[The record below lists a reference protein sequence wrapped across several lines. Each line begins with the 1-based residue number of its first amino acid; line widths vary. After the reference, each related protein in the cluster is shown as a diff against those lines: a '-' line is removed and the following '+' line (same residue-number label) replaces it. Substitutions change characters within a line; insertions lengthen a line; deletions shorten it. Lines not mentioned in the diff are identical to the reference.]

1 MQILQRISGLTQ
13 QELADKLDKKR
24 TTISYQ
30 CRNDVKTS
38 TFLDYCKQL
47 DIDPSEVLKYR

>member
-1 MQILQRISGLTQ
+1 MQLLQRISGLTQ
-13 QELADKLDKKR
+13 QELADKLNKKQ

-38 TFLDYCKQL
+38 KFLEYCKKL